1 MNLQA
6 SEIDSEL
13 GVDVG
18 ALLDK
23 LRVHA
28 LDRDTMAIVKSDHGR
43 TSRPAARERRQK
55 RGACRPRMKMS
66 SGALDSKADKKAWPQ
81 SCECKT

>member
-28 LDRDTMAIVKSDHGR
+28 LDRDTMAIVKSDA
-43 TSRPAARERRQK
+43 AARQDQPPPEKGERNEEHA
-55 RGACRPRMKMS
+55 G
-66 SGALDSKADKKAWPQ
+66 L
-81 SCECKT
+81 E